1 MPPEDAAIAERRF
14 TARRIPIALRVE
26 QRMDGS
32 SSRLA
37 CSPGTGYL
45 LAGVAHAEENTRAVC
60 YRDPSAR
67 EPPVAVLG
75 RIETLQRA
83 MSPPK
88 LAARARLLGGMIDSV
103 ARDGYAKTSAVRVVA
118 YAGASLSTIT

>member
-1 MPPEDAAIAERRF
+1 MPPEDSAIAERRF
-14 TARRIPIALRVE
+14 TARRTPIALRVE

-67 EPPVAVLG
+67 EPPVAVL
-75 RIETLQRA
+75 
-83 MSPPK
+83 SVVS
-88 LAARARLLGGMIDSV
+88 RLS
-103 ARDGYAKTSAVRVVA
+103 SA
-118 YAGASLSTIT
+118 L